1 MSQASPI
8 SPEAAL
14 IYAMVLISAS
24 DSQMS
29 DEELIVMGDIVKSL
43 PAFKNFDNNN
53 LVSVAQSCG
62 DIMSEDDGLSTVLK
76 LIADTLP
83 EHLRETAYAVAVEVA
98 VADGTLRQEE
108 LRVLELLRHQL
119 PVDRLEAAAIERGA
133 KARHQTI

>member
-24 DSQMS
+24 DRKMA
-29 DEELIVMGDIVKSL
+29 DEEMIVMGDIVKSL
-43 PAFKNFDNNN
+43 PVFKDFDDNH
-53 LVSVAQSCG
+53 LVSVAQSCAE
-62 DIMSEDDGLSTVLK
+62 ILADDEGLRTVLK

-83 EHLRETAYAVAVEVA
+83 EHLRETAYAVAVDVA
-98 VADGTLRQEE
+98 VADGKLEQEE
-108 LRVLELLRHQL
+108 LRVLELLRHEL

-133 KARHQTI
+133 KARHMTI